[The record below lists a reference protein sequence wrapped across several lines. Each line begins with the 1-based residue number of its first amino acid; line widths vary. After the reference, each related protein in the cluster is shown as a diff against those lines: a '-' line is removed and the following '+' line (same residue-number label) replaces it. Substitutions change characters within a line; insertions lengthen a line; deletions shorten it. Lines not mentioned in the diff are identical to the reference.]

1 MDRIEREDES
11 WFGVG
16 IAAPEG
22 SFFFFFRIGSDRPA
36 TYIGTRQRAATGIGA
51 DLNTR

>member
-22 SFFFFFRIGSDRPA
+22 SFFFFFGSDR
-36 TYIGTRQRAATGIGA
+36 IGQPPISVRGNALLPVLAPI
-51 DLNTR
+51 